1 MALTD
6 YKPFQTVKIN
16 SYTQLDIVPRS
27 SIEAVAFEKC
37 ADPKE
42 TLGSYYSSKEKK
54 PQIMINGGLFNMST
68 GHNVMSFVCDGK
80 EQNYQNGFT
89 GMGVL
94 GSDPAKLVYGTDKAR
109 KWKYFMTAYP
119 MLVINGKANTV
130 YGNASNLNYLTLRS
144 AVGVREDGTLLI
156 LTVDKPGMKFAEM
169 AKIFVEY
176 DAQYAMNLDGGG
188 SVRKMHENK
197 VVNAP
202 IENRPVDNVF
212 CVYLKEDPLAK
223 LADQNEIAS
232 WARPYVEQ
240 MVVSGVM
247 QGDANGKFRPKAA
260 VTREELAAV
269 IARVLDK
276 VESITND

>member
-16 SYTQLDIVPRS
+16 SYTQLDIVPHS

-68 GHNVMSFVCDGK
+68 GHNVMSFVCDGE

-94 GSDPAKLVYGTDKAR
+94 GGDPAKLVYGTDKAQ

-119 MLVINGKANTV
+119 MLVINGKVNTV

-197 VVNAP
+197 VVNSP

-223 LADQNEIAS
+223 LADQNEIAN

-276 VESITND
+276 VE

>member
-16 SYTQLDIVPRS
+16 SYTQLDIVPHS

-94 GSDPAKLVYGTDKAR
+94 GSDPAKLVYGTDRAR

-197 VVNAP
+197 VMNTP

-232 WARPYVEQ
+232 WARPYIEK
-240 MVVSGVM
+240 MVVSGIM

-276 VESITND
+276 VE

>member
-16 SYTQLDIVPRS
+16 SYTQLDIVPHS

-89 GMGVL
+89 GMGVI

-156 LTVDKPGMKFAEM
+156 LTVDKPGIQFAEM

-197 VVNAP
+197 VMNTP

-223 LADQNEIAS
+223 LVDQNEIAS

-240 MVVSGVM
+240 MVLSGVM

-276 VESITND
+276 VE

>member
-16 SYTQLDIVPRS
+16 SYTQLDIVPHS

-42 TLGSYYSSKEKK
+42 TLGSYYFSKEKK

-156 LTVDKPGMKFAEM
+156 LTVDKPGMKFSEM

-188 SVRKMHENK
+188 SVRKMHAGI
-197 VVNAP
+197 VVNRP
-202 IENRPVDNVF
+202 IENRAVDNVF

-223 LADQNEIAS
+223 LADQNEIAN
-232 WARPYVEQ
+232 WARPYVEK
-240 MVVSGVM
+240 MVVSGIM
-247 QGDANGKFRPKAA
+247 QGDANGKFRPKAT

-276 VESITND
+276 G

>member
-16 SYTQLDIVPRS
+16 SYTQLDIVPYS
-27 SIEAVAFEKC
+27 SIESVAFEKC

-68 GHNVMSFVCDGK
+68 GHNVMSFVYDGK

-188 SVRKMHENK
+188 SVRKMYENK

-223 LADQNEIAS
+223 LADQNEIAN

-276 VESITND
+276 VE

>member
-16 SYTQLDIVPRS
+16 SYTQLDIVPHS

-89 GMGVL
+89 GMGVI

-156 LTVDKPGMKFAEM
+156 LTVAKPGIQFAEM

-197 VVNAP
+197 VMNTP

-240 MVVSGVM
+240 MVLSGVM

-276 VESITND
+276 VE

>member
-16 SYTQLDIVPRS
+16 SYTQLDIVPHS

-68 GHNVMSFVCDGK
+68 GHNVMSFVCDGE

-94 GSDPAKLVYGTDKAR
+94 SSDPAKLVYGTDKAR

-119 MLVINGKANTV
+119 MLVINGKENTV

-144 AVGVREDGTLLI
+144 AVGVRENGTLLI

-212 CVYLKEDPLAK
+212 CVYLKEEPLAK

-240 MVVSGVM
+240 MVVSGIM

-269 IARVLDK
+269 IARALDK
-276 VESITND
+276 VE

>member
-16 SYTQLDIVPRS
+16 SYTQLDIVPHS

-42 TLGSYYSSKEKK
+42 TLGSYYFSKEKK

-197 VVNAP
+197 VMNTP

-223 LADQNEIAS
+223 LADQNEIAI
-232 WARPYVEQ
+232 WARPCVEK
-240 MVVSGVM
+240 MVVSGIM

-276 VESITND
+276 VE

>member
-16 SYTQLDIVPRS
+16 SYTQLDIVPHS

-89 GMGVL
+89 GMGVI

-156 LTVDKPGMKFAEM
+156 LTVDKPGIQFAEM

-197 VVNAP
+197 VMNTP

-240 MVVSGVM
+240 MVLSGVM
-247 QGDANGKFRPKAA
+247 QGDANEKFRPKAA

-276 VESITND
+276 VE

>member
-1 MALTD
+1 
-6 YKPFQTVKIN
+6 
-16 SYTQLDIVPRS
+16 
-27 SIEAVAFEKC
+27 
-37 ADPKE
+37 
-42 TLGSYYSSKEKK
+42 
-54 PQIMINGGLFNMST
+54 
-68 GHNVMSFVCDGK
+68 
-80 EQNYQNGFT
+80 
-89 GMGVL
+89 
-94 GSDPAKLVYGTDKAR
+94 
-109 KWKYFMTAYP
+109 MTAYP

-156 LTVDKPGMKFAEM
+156 LTVDKPGMTFAAM

-223 LADQNEIAS
+223 LADQNEIAN
-232 WARPYVEQ
+232 WARPYVEK
-240 MVVSGVM
+240 MVVSGIM

-269 IARVLDK
+269 IARVLGK
-276 VESITND
+276 VE

>member
-16 SYTQLDIVPRS
+16 SYTQLDIVPHS

-89 GMGVL
+89 GMGVI

-156 LTVDKPGMKFAEM
+156 LTVDKPGIQFAEM

-197 VVNAP
+197 VVNTP

-276 VESITND
+276 VE

>member
-16 SYTQLDIVPRS
+16 SYTQLDIVPHS
-27 SIEAVAFEKC
+27 SIKAVAFEKC

-42 TLGSYYSSKEKK
+42 TLGSYYSNKEKK
-54 PQIMINGGLFNMST
+54 PQIIINGGLFNMST

-80 EQNYQNGFT
+80 EQNYQNGFA
-89 GMGVL
+89 GMGVI

-156 LTVDKPGMKFAEM
+156 LTVDKPGMTFAEM

-223 LADQNEIAS
+223 LADQNEIAN
-232 WARPYVEQ
+232 WARPYVEK
-240 MVVSGVM
+240 MVVSGIM
-247 QGDANGKFRPKAA
+247 QGDANGKFRPKAT

-269 IARVLDK
+269 IARVLGK
-276 VESITND
+276 VE

>member
-16 SYTQLDIVPRS
+16 SYTQLDIVPHS

-94 GSDPAKLVYGTDKAR
+94 GSDPAKLIYGTDKAR

-197 VVNAP
+197 VMNTP

-240 MVVSGVM
+240 MVVSGIM

-276 VESITND
+276 VE

>member
-16 SYTQLDIVPRS
+16 SYTQLDIVPHS

-68 GHNVMSFVCDGK
+68 GHNVMSFICDGK

-94 GSDPAKLVYGTDKAR
+94 GGDPAKLVYGTDKAR

-197 VVNAP
+197 VMNTP

-212 CVYLKEDPLAK
+212 CVYLREDPLAK

-240 MVVSGVM
+240 VVVSGIM

-276 VESITND
+276 VE

>member
-16 SYTQLDIVPRS
+16 SYTQLDIVPHS

-89 GMGVL
+89 GMGVI

-156 LTVDKPGMKFAEM
+156 LTVDKPGMTFAEM

-240 MVVSGVM
+240 MVLSGVM

-276 VESITND
+276 VE

>member
-16 SYTQLDIVPRS
+16 SYTQLDIVPHS

-197 VVNAP
+197 VMNTP

-240 MVVSGVM
+240 MVLSGVM

-276 VESITND
+276 VE

>member
-16 SYTQLDIVPRS
+16 SYTQLDIVPHS

-68 GHNVMSFVCDGK
+68 GHNVMSFICDGK

-94 GSDPAKLVYGTDKAR
+94 GSDPAKLAYGTDKAQ

-119 MLVINGKANTV
+119 MLVINGKVNTV
-130 YGNASNLNYLTLRS
+130 YGNASSLNYLTLRS

-223 LADQNEIAS
+223 LADQNEIAN

-276 VESITND
+276 VE

>member
-16 SYTQLDIVPRS
+16 SYTQLDIVPHS

-42 TLGSYYSSKEKK
+42 TLGSYYSNKEKK
-54 PQIMINGGLFNMST
+54 PQIIINGGLFNMST

-80 EQNYQNGFT
+80 EQNYQNGFA
-89 GMGVL
+89 GMGVI

-156 LTVDKPGMKFAEM
+156 LTVDKPGMTFAEM

-223 LADQNEIAS
+223 LADQNEIAN
-232 WARPYVEQ
+232 WARPYVEK
-240 MVVSGVM
+240 MVVSGIM

-269 IARVLDK
+269 IARVLGK
-276 VESITND
+276 VE

>member
-16 SYTQLDIVPRS
+16 SYTQLDIVPHS

-68 GHNVMSFVCDGK
+68 GHNVMSFVCDGE

-94 GSDPAKLVYGTDKAR
+94 GGDPAKLVYGTDKAQ

-119 MLVINGKANTV
+119 MLVINGKVNTV
-130 YGNASNLNYLTLRS
+130 YGNASSLNYLTLRT

-197 VVNAP
+197 VMNTP

-232 WARPYVEQ
+232 WARSYVEK
-240 MVVSGVM
+240 MVVSGIM

-269 IARVLDK
+269 IARVLD
-276 VESITND
+276 ED

>member
-16 SYTQLDIVPRS
+16 SYTQLDIVPHS

-94 GSDPAKLVYGTDKAR
+94 GSDLTKLVYGTDKAQ

-156 LTVDKPGMKFAEM
+156 LTVDKPGMTFAEM

-188 SVRKMHENK
+188 SVLKMHENK
-197 VVNAP
+197 VMNTP

-223 LADQNEIAS
+223 LADQNEIAN
-232 WARPYVEQ
+232 WARPYVEK
-240 MVVSGVM
+240 MVVSGIM

-276 VESITND
+276 VE

>member
-16 SYTQLDIVPRS
+16 SYTQLDIVPHS

-68 GHNVMSFVCDGK
+68 GHNVMSFVCDGE

-89 GMGVL
+89 GLGVL
-94 GSDPAKLVYGTDKAR
+94 GGDPAKLVYGTDKAR

-144 AVGVREDGTLLI
+144 AVGVRENGTLLI

-240 MVVSGVM
+240 MVVSGIM

-269 IARVLDK
+269 IARALDK
-276 VESITND
+276 VE

>member
-1 MALTD
+1 MALID
-6 YKPFQTVKIN
+6 HKPFQTVKIN
-16 SYTQLDIVPRS
+16 SYTQLDIVPHS

-42 TLGSYYSSKEKK
+42 TLDSYYSSKEKK

-68 GHNVMSFVCDGK
+68 GHNVMSFVCDGE

-94 GSDPAKLVYGTDKAR
+94 GGDLAKLVYGTDRAQ

-119 MLVINGKANTV
+119 MLVINGKVNTV

-197 VVNAP
+197 VMNTP

-232 WARPYVEQ
+232 WARPYVEK
-240 MVVSGVM
+240 MVVSGIM

-269 IARVLDK
+269 IARGLDK
-276 VESITND
+276 VE

>member
-6 YKPFQTVKIN
+6 YKPFQTVKLN
-16 SYTQLDIVPRS
+16 SYTQLDIVPHS
-27 SIEAVAFEKC
+27 SIESVAFEKC

-89 GMGVL
+89 GMGVI

-156 LTVDKPGMKFAEM
+156 LTVDKPGIQFAEM

-197 VVNAP
+197 VMNTP

-240 MVVSGVM
+240 MVLSGVM
-247 QGDANGKFRPKAA
+247 QGNANGKFRPKAA

-269 IARVLDK
+269 IARVLYK
-276 VESITND
+276 VE

>member
-6 YKPFQTVKIN
+6 YKPFQTVKLN
-16 SYTQLDIVPRS
+16 SYTQLDIVPYS
-27 SIEAVAFEKC
+27 SIESVAFEKC

-80 EQNYQNGFT
+80 EQNYQNGFA
-89 GMGVL
+89 GMGVI

-156 LTVDKPGMKFAEM
+156 LTVDKPGMTFAEM

-240 MVVSGVM
+240 MVLSGVM

-276 VESITND
+276 VE

>member
-16 SYTQLDIVPRS
+16 SYTQLDIVPHS

-68 GHNVMSFVCDGK
+68 GHNVMSFVCDGE

-94 GSDPAKLVYGTDKAR
+94 SSDPAKLVYGTDKAR

-197 VVNAP
+197 VVNTP

-223 LADQNEIAS
+223 LADQNEIAN

-269 IARVLDK
+269 IARVLNK
-276 VESITND
+276 VE

>member
-1 MALTD
+1 
-6 YKPFQTVKIN
+6 
-16 SYTQLDIVPRS
+16 
-27 SIEAVAFEKC
+27 
-37 ADPKE
+37 
-42 TLGSYYSSKEKK
+42 
-54 PQIMINGGLFNMST
+54 MINGGLFNMST
-68 GHNVMSFVCDGK
+68 GHNVMSFICDGK

-94 GSDPAKLVYGTDKAR
+94 GGDPAKLVYGTDKAQ

-119 MLVINGKANTV
+119 MLVINGKVSTA

-176 DAQYAMNLDGGG
+176 KAQYAMNLDGGG
-188 SVRKMHENK
+188 SVRKMHEDK
-197 VVNAP
+197 VMNTP

-223 LADQNEIAS
+223 LADQNEIAN
-232 WARPYVEQ
+232 WARPYVEK
-240 MVVSGVM
+240 MVVSGIM

-269 IARVLDK
+269 VARVLDK
-276 VESITND
+276 VE

>member
-16 SYTQLDIVPRS
+16 SYTQLDIVPHS

-80 EQNYQNGFT
+80 EQNYQNGFA
-89 GMGVL
+89 GMGVI

-156 LTVDKPGMKFAEM
+156 LTVDKPGMTFAEM

-240 MVVSGVM
+240 MVLSGVM

-276 VESITND
+276 VE

>member
-16 SYTQLDIVPRS
+16 SYTQLDIVPHS
-27 SIEAVAFEKC
+27 SIKAVAFEKC

-42 TLGSYYSSKEKK
+42 TLGSYYSNKEKK
-54 PQIMINGGLFNMST
+54 PQIIINGGLFNMST

-80 EQNYQNGFT
+80 EQNYQNGFA
-89 GMGVL
+89 GMGVI

-156 LTVDKPGMKFAEM
+156 LTVDKPGMTFAEM

-223 LADQNEIAS
+223 LADQNEIAN
-232 WARPYVEQ
+232 WARPYVEK
-240 MVVSGVM
+240 MVVSGIM

-276 VESITND
+276 VE

>member
-16 SYTQLDIVPRS
+16 SYTQLDIVPHS

-42 TLGSYYSSKEKK
+42 TLGSYYFSKEKK

-156 LTVDKPGMKFAEM
+156 LTVDKPGMKFSEM

-188 SVRKMHENK
+188 SVRKMHAGI
-197 VVNAP
+197 VVNRP
-202 IENRPVDNVF
+202 IENRAVDNVV

-232 WARPYVEQ
+232 WARPYVEK
-240 MVVSGVM
+240 MVVSGIM

-276 VESITND
+276 VE

>member
-16 SYTQLDIVPRS
+16 SYTQLDIVPYS
-27 SIEAVAFEKC
+27 SIESVAFEKC

-42 TLGSYYSSKEKK
+42 TLGSYYSRKEKK

-94 GSDPAKLVYGTDKAR
+94 GGDPAKLVYGSDKAQ
-109 KWKYFMTAYP
+109 KWRYFMTAYP
-119 MLVINGKANTV
+119 MLVINGKVNIA

-169 AKIFVEY
+169 TEIFLKYE
-176 DAQYAMNLDGGG
+176 ARYAMNLDGGG
-188 SVRKMHENK
+188 SVRKMHEDK
-197 VVNAP
+197 VVNTP

-212 CVYLKEDPLAK
+212 CVYLKEDPLAE
-223 LADQNEIAS
+223 LADQNEIAN
-232 WARPYVEQ
+232 WARPYVEK
-240 MVVSGVM
+240 MIVSGIM
-247 QGDANGKFRPKAA
+247 QGDANGKFRPKDA

-276 VESITND
+276 VE

>member
-16 SYTQLDIVPRS
+16 SYTQLDIVPHS

-94 GSDPAKLVYGTDKAR
+94 GGDPAKLVYGTDRAQ

-144 AVGVREDGTLLI
+144 AVGVREDGALLI

-276 VESITND
+276 VE

>member
-16 SYTQLDIVPRS
+16 SYTQLDIVPHS

-156 LTVDKPGMKFAEM
+156 LTVDKPGMTFAEM

-260 VTREELAAV
+260 ITREELAAV

-276 VESITND
+276 VE

>member
-16 SYTQLDIVPRS
+16 SYTQLDIVPHS

-89 GMGVL
+89 GMGVI

-119 MLVINGKANTV
+119 MLVVNGKANTV

-276 VESITND
+276 VE

>member
-16 SYTQLDIVPRS
+16 SYTQLDIVPHS

-89 GMGVL
+89 GMGVI

-156 LTVDKPGMKFAEM
+156 LTVDKPGIQFAEM

-197 VVNAP
+197 VMNTP

-223 LADQNEIAS
+223 LADQNEIAN
-232 WARPYVEQ
+232 WARSYVEQ

-276 VESITND
+276 VE

>member
-16 SYTQLDIVPRS
+16 SYTQLDIVPHS

-197 VVNAP
+197 VMNTP

-223 LADQNEIAS
+223 LADQNEIAN
-232 WARPYVEQ
+232 WARPYVEK
-240 MVVSGVM
+240 MVVSGIM

-269 IARVLDK
+269 IARVLGK
-276 VESITND
+276 VE

>member
-16 SYTQLDIVPRS
+16 SYTQLDIVPHS
-27 SIEAVAFEKC
+27 SIEAGAFEKC

-68 GHNVMSFVCDGK
+68 GHNVMSFICDGK

-94 GSDPAKLVYGTDKAR
+94 GGDPAKLVYGTDKAR

-197 VVNAP
+197 VMNTP

-212 CVYLKEDPLAK
+212 CVYLREDPLAK

-240 MVVSGVM
+240 VVVSGIM

-276 VESITND
+276 VE